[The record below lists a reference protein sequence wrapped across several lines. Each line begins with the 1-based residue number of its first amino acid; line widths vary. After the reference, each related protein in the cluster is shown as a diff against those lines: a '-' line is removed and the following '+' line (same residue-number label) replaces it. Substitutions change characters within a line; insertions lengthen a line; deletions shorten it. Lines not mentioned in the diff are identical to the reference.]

1 VKDIQRWQDYSTGLS
16 SVRIAGTDFV
26 LTPGQGGLLP
36 EELHGLYI
44 VTSDNPGGIARDPVV
59 NRERRIDMRVD
70 LVSLL
75 VSGGI
80 TKMYQSRGSRDASF
94 AAPEVG
100 FAVDMNEADALVFG
114 HAFGQD
120 CIYHLV
126 PEGRILLSCALIQD
140 NCDSRPQ
147 PMICS
152 RHSAARDSAF
162 L

>member
-1 VKDIQRWQDYSTGLS
+1 VKNEQRWQEYGTGLS

-44 VTSDNPGGIARDPVV
+44 VTSDNPGGIVRDPVV
-59 NRERRIDMRVD
+59 NRERRSDMRVD

-80 TKMYQSRGSRDASF
+80 TKMYQSCGSRDASF
-94 AAPEVG
+94 ANPEVG
-100 FAVDMNEADALVFG
+100 FAVDMDEAHALVFG

-120 CIYHLV
+120 CVYHLV
-126 PEGRILLSCALIQD
+126 PEGRRLLSCALIQD
-140 NCDSRPQ
+140 NRDSRPQ

-152 RHSAARDSAF
+152 RRPAARDSAS
-162 L
+162 